1 MAEYLVQIILIS
13 SLFDHNNLKSA
24 TDGVLHI
31 RKCTG
36 RSDVKLI
43 PLPGPGDD
51 VLAFTTWRVM

>member
-51 VLAFTTWRVM
+51 VLAFTT